1 MGISL
6 LLYGALGLS
15 TPGLAAGDGVAR
27 GGEIGTP
34 EPAAEGSNSSNS
46 KGAWRQLSLPASLAR
61 GVNRVFAAHDGYL
74 YVGGTEGVFRA
85 LVSSLLANPSDSS
98 LWQDLSATWPKS
110 RGAALVVTYFAEGP
124 SGQIFAGAGIDPVNV
139 YCFVCT
145 VAKLDPSTL
154 TWGQSNHFQPG
165 YEIRGI
171 DFDSTGAIWVAAQQR
186 GIFKSTNGGAS
197 FGLVVADP
205 YKAFGQTTGW
215 IYGMSII
222 NNKVYWGGEGALNST
237 SLSFQSNSV
246 ETAGAG
252 YGLNQYHVAG
262 NGTQSTPATEIYS
275 VGRQDANGSVVQ
287 HYTRGTWSDVVFE
300 PTLYWQVHV
309 IVKGAGEHEYY
320 YAGKH
325 GTSGGVAGTVDGVSW
340 LLQNDGLPPG
350 EQQNVNWLTISPE
363 SNTLFVTFDAGS
375 PYAGEVW
382 MR

>member
-1 MGISL
+1 MRIFH

-15 TPGLAAGDGVAR
+15 ALGLATGDGVAS
-27 GGEIGTP
+27 GGESGATVAP
-34 EPAAEGSNSSNS
+34 AEGSSSTS
-46 KGAWRQLSLPASLAR
+46 GKGAWRELRLPESLAR
-61 GVNRVFAAHDGYL
+61 GVNRVFAAHDGYV

-85 LVSSLLANPSDSS
+85 LVGSLVANPSDSS
-98 LWQDLSATWPKS
+98 LWQALSSKWPKS
-110 RGAALVVTYFAEGP
+110 NGAPLVVTYFAEGP
-124 SGQIFAGAGIDPVNV
+124 SGQILAGAGIDSVNV
-139 YCFVCT
+139 FCFVCT

-154 TWGQSNHFQPG
+154 TWSQSNHFQPG

-186 GIFKSTNGGAS
+186 GIFKSTNGAAS
-197 FGLVVADP
+197 FDLVVADP
-205 YKAFGQTTGW
+205 YRTFGQTSGW
-215 IYGMSII
+215 IYGLSII
-222 NNKVYWGGEGALNST
+222 NNKVYWGGEGSLNST
-237 SLSFQSNSV
+237 SLSFKGNSV

-252 YGLNQYHVAG
+252 YGLNQYHVAS
-262 NGTQSTPATEIYS
+262 NGTQSSPATEIYS

-287 HYTRGTWSDVVFE
+287 HYAHGTWSDVVFE

-309 IVKGAGEHEYY
+309 IVKGSGEHEYY

-340 LLQNDGLPPG
+340 SLYNDGLPPS

-375 PYAGEVW
+375 PCAGEIW